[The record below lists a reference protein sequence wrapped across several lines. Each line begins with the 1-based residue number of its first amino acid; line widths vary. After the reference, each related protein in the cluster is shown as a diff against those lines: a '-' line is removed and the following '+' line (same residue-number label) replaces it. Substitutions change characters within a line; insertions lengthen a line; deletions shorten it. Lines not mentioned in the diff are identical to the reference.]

1 MAIVILVLVGLA
13 SLVVGVLVDN
23 LIWVYAAAAL
33 SALALVAV
41 AFGAWRRRRAVAKAA
56 RETVAIEPVDS
67 ADEDA
72 ADADEDVVD
81 DHPAEAAA
89 VATDND
95 GELDEIAHNGA
106 DAASP
111 SSPEGTEDEVLVR
124 VISGRKRFHLPGCPL
139 AADGPADDV
148 TLAEARDE
156 GFSPCTRCMPAESVA

>member
-13 SLVVGVLVDN
+13 SLVVGVLVDD

-33 SALALVAV
+33 SALALVSV
-41 AFGAWRRRRAVAKAA
+41 AFGAWRRRRAAAKAA
-56 RETVAIEPVDS
+56 RETAAIESADS

-72 ADADEDVVD
+72 AHEDAVD
-81 DHPAEAAA
+81 DQAGEAAS

-95 GELDEIAHNGA
+95 GELDEIDHNGA

-111 SSPEGTEDEVLVR
+111 SSPEGTEDELIVR

-139 AADGPADDV
+139 ASDGPADDV

>member
-23 LIWVYAAAAL
+23 LVWVYAAAAL
-33 SALALVAV
+33 SALALVSV
-41 AFGAWRRRRAVAKAA
+41 AFGAWRRRRAGRKAA
-56 RETVAIEPVDS
+56 RETAAIEAVGSP
-67 ADEDA
+67 DEDA
-72 ADADEDVVD
+72 AGEDVVD
-81 DHPAEAAA
+81 DQPAEAAA
-89 VATDND
+89 VAADND

-111 SSPEGTEDEVLVR
+111 SSLEGTEDEVIVR

-156 GFSPCTRCMPAESVA
+156 GFSPCTRCVPAESVA